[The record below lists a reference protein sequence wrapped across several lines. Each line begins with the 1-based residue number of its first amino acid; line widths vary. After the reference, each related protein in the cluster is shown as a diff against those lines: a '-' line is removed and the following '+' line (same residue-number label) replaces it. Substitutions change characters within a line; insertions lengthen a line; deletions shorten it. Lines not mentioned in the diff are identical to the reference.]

1 MTAFSSGASA
11 FSFGG
16 YNGSSFLEC
25 EILFGKFVLNTS
37 STTAYPFH
45 NNYNLLLFKPFF
57 AKTFESFIKG
67 HSCGLK
73 TVVRTLEH
81 KTQNTA
87 DDAFSMA
94 SSKKKLSFTT
104 ATTSNKKKRKNQ
116 HSRALLKSGLERA
129 TVRTRTTNSTNSN
142 NSNNSKSTPAFA
154 NGLPASERKKKGRK
168 STRRRKKG
176 VIVFGKQTGSRKEGL
191 GGAANRGKRIKKL
204 LGRCQHRIRSLA
216 TDRRPN
222 CLFSTVQL
230 VLATLMVALTFYA
243 LVISIWSAF
252 LPRALPSPPLLVQP
266 TTVSTVQQSSP
277 SEHLLHL
284 QIDPLP
290 PPSPS
295 LPFTDSRTFFWL
307 FFLFNGHFLA
317 DAFTL
322 FEVITSRP
330 VDLCRY
336 TALAADHLLYL
347 FLGDLLCLC
356 WTATVHAPQF
366 SPRAGADK
374 LISSGINIS
383 MAVLFLSPAVI
394 TALRLLLTVAFVLH
408 FNAQLSAG
416 GRWQWVGGGRRLEAA
431 TDDKSRKKKK
441 KGGRG
446 NKGSK
451 KGKGESSWGIKTAQR
466 IKQRRLIKSDSRKTG
481 KTRRKKTMGKKEGS
495 NSSKTSTK
503 SRKSLKMGVTFNS
516 RPPPPPPEL
525 IKQEDQAEQEEASH
539 LTTPS
544 GQAPVSTAIEAKQQQ
559 SAVLGTTTTTTK
571 RQ

>member
-1 MTAFSSGASA
+1 
-11 FSFGG
+11 
-16 YNGSSFLEC
+16 
-25 EILFGKFVLNTS
+25 
-37 STTAYPFH
+37 
-45 NNYNLLLFKPFF
+45 
-57 AKTFESFIKG
+57 
-67 HSCGLK
+67 
-73 TVVRTLEH
+73 
-81 KTQNTA
+81 
-87 DDAFSMA
+87 MA

-116 HSRALLKSGLERA
+116 HSRALLKSGFERA
-129 TVRTRTTNSTNSN
+129 TVRTRTTNSN
-142 NSNNSKSTPAFA
+142 NSNNSKSTPASA

-252 LPRALPSPPLLVQP
+252 LPRAPILELQP

-317 DAFTL
+317 EAFTL

-431 TDDKSRKKKK
+431 AADKSRKKKK
-441 KGGRG
+441 KGGG
-446 NKGSK
+446 NKSK
-451 KGKGESSWGIKTAQR
+451 KGKGELPGEQK
-466 IKQRRLIKSDSRKTG
+466 RRRG
-481 KTRRKKTMGKKEGS
+481 
-495 NSSKTSTK
+495 
-503 SRKSLKMGVTFNS
+503 
-516 RPPPPPPEL
+516 
-525 IKQEDQAEQEEASH
+525 
-539 LTTPS
+539 
-544 GQAPVSTAIEAKQQQ
+544 
-559 SAVLGTTTTTTK
+559 
-571 RQ
+571 